1 MKNRRFSWS
10 NVLPVCTLLI
20 VLVVFSIISG
30 GQILA
35 LGNIKTVL
43 DQSLTVMIG
52 GMGMIFVLSHGGIDL
67 AVGST
72 ACVAV
77 YFAAKI
83 AMPYEPIPVL
93 LISMLFGTLT
103 GLVIGIFTAKFKVP
117 SFMVTVAMQTGL
129 RGIANFFSATSGIVV
144 MTPEFMKLNTLRV
157 KIPFMLVLL
166 AVMTFLFEYTK
177 IGKYSKAIGEN
188 ELCSKISGINVVK
201 IKCID
206 FMISGALAGI
216 TGVFM
221 MFRTGGA
228 NNMLGKGFEMRVIM
242 ALLLG
247 SVPVVGGMDSKMFKV
262 VIGALTVLA
271 LENGLSVS
279 GISGGLYQL
288 IEGIMLVAVCVITGT
303 VKKKAVLYDEKVAL
317 LLRAENQN

>member
-1 MKNRRFSWS
+1 MKQRNITWS

-20 VLVVFSIISG
+20 VLIVFSIISKG
-30 GQILA
+30 RILTGQ
-35 LGNIKTVL
+35 NIRTVL

-77 YFAAKI
+77 FIAAKT
-83 AMPYEPIPVL
+83 AMPYGVIPVFL
-93 LISMLFGTLT
+93 VAILVGVLT
-103 GLVIGIFTAKFKVP
+103 GLLIGVFSAKFKVP

-129 RGIANFFSATSGIVV
+129 RGIANFFSASSGIVV
-144 MTPEFMKLNTLRV
+144 MSPDFMKLNTLKF
-157 KIPFMLVLL
+157 KIPFIIILL
-166 AVMTFLFEYTK
+166 IVMTYIFEYTK
-177 IGKYSKAIGEN
+177 VGIYSKAIGEN
-188 ELCSKISGINVVK
+188 ELCSKISGINVIR

-262 VIGALTVLA
+262 VIGALTVLS

-288 IEGIMLVAVCVITGT
+288 IEGIMLVVVCVITAS
-303 VKKKAVLYDEKVAL
+303 VKDKAILHDEKMALQQQKAVE
-317 LLRAENQN
+317 

>member
-1 MKNRRFSWS
+1 MKQKNITWS

-20 VLVVFSIISG
+20 VLIVFSIISKG
-30 GQILA
+30 RILTGQ
-35 LGNIKTVL
+35 NIQTVI

-77 YFAAKI
+77 FIAAKA
-83 AMPYEPIPVL
+83 AMPYGVVPVFLTAILIGTLIGL
-93 LISMLFGTLT
+93 LIGVFS
-103 GLVIGIFTAKFKVP
+103 AKFKVP

-129 RGIANFFSATSGIVV
+129 RGIANFFSASSGIVV
-144 MTPEFMKLNTLRV
+144 MSPDFMKLNTLKF
-157 KIPFMLVLL
+157 KIPFMIILL
-166 AVMTFLFEYTK
+166 IVMTYVFEYTK
-177 IGKYSKAIGEN
+177 IGIYSKAIGEN
-188 ELCSKISGINVVK
+188 ELCSKISGINVIK

-262 VIGALTVLA
+262 VIGALTVLS

-288 IEGIMLVAVCVITGT
+288 IEGIMLVVVCVITAS
-303 VKKKAVLYDEKVAL
+303 VKAKAILHDEKMALQQQKAVE
-317 LLRAENQN
+317 

>member
-1 MKNRRFSWS
+1 MKQKNITWS

-20 VLVVFSIISG
+20 VLIVFSIISKG
-30 GQILA
+30 RILTGQ
-35 LGNIKTVL
+35 NIQTVI

-77 YFAAKI
+77 FIAAKV
-83 AMPYEPIPVL
+83 AMPYGVVPVFLVAILIGTLIGL
-93 LISMLFGTLT
+93 LIGVFS
-103 GLVIGIFTAKFKVP
+103 AKFKVP

-129 RGIANFFSATSGIVV
+129 RGIANFFSASSGIVV
-144 MTPEFMKLNTLRV
+144 MSPDFMKLNTLKF
-157 KIPFMLVLL
+157 KIPFMIILL
-166 AVMTFLFEYTK
+166 IVMTYVFEYTK
-177 IGKYSKAIGEN
+177 IGIYSKAIGEN
-188 ELCSKISGINVVK
+188 ELCSKISGINVIK

-221 MFRTGGA
+221 MFHTGGA

-288 IEGIMLVAVCVITGT
+288 IEGIMLVVVCVITAS
-303 VKKKAVLYDEKVAL
+303 VKAKAILHDEKMALQQQKAVE
-317 LLRAENQN
+317 

>member
-1 MKNRRFSWS
+1 MKEKKITWS
-10 NVLPVCTLLI
+10 DILPICTLLI
-20 VLVVFSIISG
+20 VLIVFSIVSKG
-30 GQILA
+30 RILTMQ
-35 LGNIKTVL
+35 NIRTVM
-43 DQSLTVMIG
+43 DQSWTIMLG

-77 YFAAKI
+77 FIAARL
-83 AMPYEPIPVL
+83 AMPYGVIPVF
-93 LISMLFGTLT
+93 LIAILVGTLI
-103 GLVIGIFTAKFKVP
+103 GLLIGIFSAKFKVP

-129 RGIANFFSATSGIVV
+129 RGIANFFSATTGIVA
-144 MTPEFMKLNTLRV
+144 MSPDFMKLNTLKF
-157 KIPFMLVLL
+157 KIPFVVILL
-166 AVMTFLFEYTK
+166 ILTAYLFEYTK
-177 IGKYSKAIGEN
+177 IGIYSKAIGEN
-188 ELCSKISGINVVK
+188 ELCSKISGINVIR

-221 MFRTGGA
+221 MLRTGGA

-262 VIGALTVLA
+262 VVGALTVLA

-288 IEGIMLVAVCVITGT
+288 IEGIMLIVVCVITT
-303 VKKKAVLYDEKVAL
+303 AVKAKAILHDEKMAL
-317 LLRAENQN
+317 QQQKAAE

>member
-1 MKNRRFSWS
+1 MKQRNITWS

-20 VLVVFSIISG
+20 VLIVFSIISKG
-30 GQILA
+30 RILTGQ
-35 LGNIKTVL
+35 NIRTVL

-77 YFAAKI
+77 FIAAKT
-83 AMPYEPIPVL
+83 AMPYGVIPVFL
-93 LISMLFGTLT
+93 VAILVGVLT
-103 GLVIGIFTAKFKVP
+103 GLLIGVFSAKFKVP

-129 RGIANFFSATSGIVV
+129 RGIANFFSASSGIVV
-144 MTPEFMKLNTLRV
+144 MSPDFMKLNTLKF
-157 KIPFMLVLL
+157 KIPFIIILL
-166 AVMTFLFEYTK
+166 IVMTYIFEYTK
-177 IGKYSKAIGEN
+177 VGIYSKAIGEN
-188 ELCSKISGINVVK
+188 ELCSKISGINVIR

-262 VIGALTVLA
+262 VIGALTVLS

-288 IEGIMLVAVCVITGT
+288 IEGIMLVVVCVITAS
-303 VKKKAVLYDEKVAL
+303 VKAKAILHDEKMALQQQKAVE
-317 LLRAENQN
+317 

>member
-1 MKNRRFSWS
+1 MKQKNITWS

-20 VLVVFSIISG
+20 VLIVFSIISKG
-30 GQILA
+30 RILTGQ
-35 LGNIKTVL
+35 NIQTVI

-77 YFAAKI
+77 FIAAKV
-83 AMPYEPIPVL
+83 AMPYGVVPVFLVAILIGTLIGL
-93 LISMLFGTLT
+93 LIGVFS
-103 GLVIGIFTAKFKVP
+103 AKFKVP

-129 RGIANFFSATSGIVV
+129 RGIANFFSASSGIVV
-144 MTPEFMKLNTLRV
+144 MSPDFMKLNTLKF
-157 KIPFMLVLL
+157 KIPFMIILL
-166 AVMTFLFEYTK
+166 IVMTYVFEYTK
-177 IGKYSKAIGEN
+177 IGIYSKAIGEN
-188 ELCSKISGINVVK
+188 ELCSKISGINVIK

-262 VIGALTVLA
+262 VIGALTVLS

-288 IEGIMLVAVCVITGT
+288 IEGIMLVVVCVITAS
-303 VKKKAVLYDEKVAL
+303 VKARAILHDEKMALQQQKAVE
-317 LLRAENQN
+317 

>member
-1 MKNRRFSWS
+1 MKQKNITWS

-20 VLVVFSIISG
+20 VLIVFSIISKG
-30 GQILA
+30 RILTGQ
-35 LGNIKTVL
+35 NIQTVI

-77 YFAAKI
+77 FIAAKA
-83 AMPYEPIPVL
+83 AMPYGVVPVFLVAILIGTLIGL
-93 LISMLFGTLT
+93 LIGVFS
-103 GLVIGIFTAKFKVP
+103 AKFKVP

-129 RGIANFFSATSGIVV
+129 RGIANFFSASSGIVV
-144 MTPEFMKLNTLRV
+144 MSPDFMKLNTLKF
-157 KIPFMLVLL
+157 KIPFMIILL
-166 AVMTFLFEYTK
+166 IVMTYVFEYTK
-177 IGKYSKAIGEN
+177 IGIYSKAIGEN
-188 ELCSKISGINVVK
+188 ELCSKISGINVIK

-288 IEGIMLVAVCVITGT
+288 IEGIMLVVVCVITAS
-303 VKKKAVLYDEKVAL
+303 VKAKAILHDEKMALQQQKAVE
-317 LLRAENQN
+317 

>member
-1 MKNRRFSWS
+1 MKEKNISWS
-10 NVLPVCTLLI
+10 NILPICTLLI
-20 VLVVFSIISG
+20 VVVVFSVISKG
-30 GQILA
+30 RILTGQ
-35 LGNIKTVL
+35 NMQTVL

-77 YFAAKI
+77 FIAAKI
-83 AMPYEPIPVL
+83 AMPYGVIPVFVIAIL
-93 LISMLFGTLT
+93 VGTLT
-103 GLVIGIFTAKFKVP
+103 GLVIGVFSAKFKVP

-129 RGIANFFSATSGIVV
+129 RGIANFFSASSGIIV
-144 MTPEFMKLNTLRV
+144 MSPDFMKLNTLKF
-157 KIPFMLVLL
+157 KIPFIIILL
-166 AVMTFLFEYTK
+166 ILMTYLFEYTK
-177 IGKYSKAIGEN
+177 IGIYSKAIGEN

-201 IKCID
+201 IKCIG

-288 IEGIMLVAVCVITGT
+288 IEGIMLVVVCVITAS
-303 VKKKAVLYDEKVAL
+303 VKAKAVLHDEKIAL
-317 LLRAENQN
+317 QQQKTVN

>member
-1 MKNRRFSWS
+1 MKGKRIAWS

-20 VLVVFSIISG
+20 VIVVFSIVSK
-30 GQILA
+30 GQILTPR
-35 LGNIKTVL
+35 NIQTVL

-77 YFAAKI
+77 FLAARI
-83 AMPYEPIPVL
+83 AMPYGPVPVF
-93 LISMLFGTLT
+93 LISILVGVLT
-103 GLVIGIFTAKFKVP
+103 GLLIGIFAAKFKVP

-144 MTPEFMKLNTLRV
+144 MSPEFMKLNTLKF
-157 KIPFMLVLL
+157 KIPFILILL
-166 AVMTFLFEYTK
+166 ALMTYLFEYTK

-188 ELCSKISGINVVK
+188 ELCSKISGINVVR

-262 VIGALTVLA
+262 VIGALTVLS

-288 IEGIMLVAVCVITGT
+288 IEGIMLVVVCVVTAA
-303 VKKKAVLYDEKVAL
+303 VKVKAILHDEKMAL
-317 LLRAENQN
+317 QQQKAIE

>member
-1 MKNRRFSWS
+1 MKQKNITWS

-20 VLVVFSIISG
+20 VLIVFSIISKG
-30 GQILA
+30 RILTGQ
-35 LGNIKTVL
+35 NIQTVL

-77 YFAAKI
+77 FIAAKA
-83 AMPYEPIPVL
+83 AMPYGV
-93 LISMLFGTLT
+93 ISVFLVAILVGTLT
-103 GLVIGIFTAKFKVP
+103 GLLIGVFSAKFKVP

-129 RGIANFFSATSGIVV
+129 RGIANFFSASSGIVV
-144 MTPEFMKLNTLRV
+144 MSPDFMKLNTLKF
-157 KIPFMLVLL
+157 KIPFMIILL
-166 AVMTFLFEYTK
+166 IVMTYIFEYTK
-177 IGKYSKAIGEN
+177 IGIYSKAIGEN
-188 ELCSKISGINVVK
+188 ELCSKISGINVIK

-262 VIGALTVLA
+262 VIGALTVLS

-288 IEGIMLVAVCVITGT
+288 IEGIMLVVVCVITAS
-303 VKKKAVLYDEKVAL
+303 VKVRAILHDEKMALQQQKAVE
-317 LLRAENQN
+317 

>member
-1 MKNRRFSWS
+1 MKQRNITWS

-20 VLVVFSIISG
+20 VLIVFSIISKG
-30 GQILA
+30 RILTGQ
-35 LGNIKTVL
+35 NIRTVL

-77 YFAAKI
+77 FIAAKT
-83 AMPYEPIPVL
+83 AMPYGVIPVFL
-93 LISMLFGTLT
+93 VAILVGVLT
-103 GLVIGIFTAKFKVP
+103 GLLIGVFSAKFKVP

-129 RGIANFFSATSGIVV
+129 RGIANFFSASSGIVV
-144 MTPEFMKLNTLRV
+144 MSPDFMKLNTLKV
-157 KIPFMLVLL
+157 KIPFISILL
-166 AVMTFLFEYTK
+166 IVMTYIFEYTK
-177 IGKYSKAIGEN
+177 VGIYSKAIGEN
-188 ELCSKISGINVVK
+188 ELCSKISGINVIR

-262 VIGALTVLA
+262 VIGALTVLS

-288 IEGIMLVAVCVITGT
+288 IEGIMLVVVCVITAS
-303 VKKKAVLYDEKVAL
+303 VKAKAILHDEKMALQQQKAVE
-317 LLRAENQN
+317 

>member
-1 MKNRRFSWS
+1 MS
-10 NVLPVCTLLI
+10 P
-20 VLVVFSIISG
+20 
-30 GQILA
+30 
-35 LGNIKTVL
+35 
-43 DQSLTVMIG
+43 D
-52 GMGMIFVLSHGGIDL
+52 
-67 AVGST
+67 
-72 ACVAV
+72 
-77 YFAAKI
+77 
-83 AMPYEPIPVL
+83 
-93 LISMLFGTLT
+93 
-103 GLVIGIFTAKFKVP
+103 
-117 SFMVTVAMQTGL
+117 
-129 RGIANFFSATSGIVV
+129 
-144 MTPEFMKLNTLRV
+144 FMKLNTLKF
-157 KIPFMLVLL
+157 KIPFIIILL
-166 AVMTFLFEYTK
+166 ILMTYLFEYTK
-177 IGKYSKAIGEN
+177 IGIYSKAIGEN

-201 IKCID
+201 IKCIG

-288 IEGIMLVAVCVITGT
+288 IEGIMLVVVCVITAS
-303 VKKKAVLYDEKVAL
+303 VKAKAILHDEKIAL
-317 LLRAENQN
+317 QQQKTVN

>member
-1 MKNRRFSWS
+1 MKQRRLP
-10 NVLPVCTLLI
+10 VTDLLPVCTLL
-20 VLVVFSIISG
+20 LVVIFFSIFSG
-30 GQILA
+30 GKILTPH
-35 LGNIKTVL
+35 NMSSVV

-77 YFAAKI
+77 FIAAKT
-83 AMPYEPIPVL
+83 AMPYGVIPVFL
-93 LISMLFGTLT
+93 VAILVGVLT
-103 GLVIGIFTAKFKVP
+103 GLLIGVFSAKFKVP

-129 RGIANFFSATSGIVV
+129 RGIANFFSASSGIVV
-144 MTPEFMKLNTLRV
+144 MSPDFMKLNTLKF
-157 KIPFMLVLL
+157 KIPFIIILL
-166 AVMTFLFEYTK
+166 IVMTYIFEYTK
-177 IGKYSKAIGEN
+177 VGIYSKAIGEN
-188 ELCSKISGINVVK
+188 ELCSKISGINVIR

-262 VIGALTVLA
+262 VIGALTVLS

-288 IEGIMLVAVCVITGT
+288 IEGIMLVVVCVITAS
-303 VKKKAVLYDEKVAL
+303 VKAKAILHDEKMALQQQKAVE
-317 LLRAENQN
+317 